1 MKSVAKF
8 AKQYVVSH
16 TTFTHPLIEQWDTL
30 VIDEN
35 LKLLFDAKLT
45 VSTAKNAANRII
57 CLGDIL
63 NPYQPEHSN
72 QEVVEYLVNTFEKL
86 IYTLSGRWVVI
97 IKISDE
103 IRLYHDAAGLKPA
116 FYSKDKTDNIVIASQ
131 PALLAELGFCQ
142 KNMTQYNEFGQLNHS
157 NSWPIHVLPYNNVTQ
172 LIPNHYLDLE
182 NIKATRFWPQK
193 KVDVVSVAS
202 TTEKLAE
209 NLKGTIKALTI
220 RKSCTMSITGGYD
233 SRTLL
238 SCALN
243 SVDNI
248 NFFTVVSD
256 YSPSYDVD
264 VPRLISSKY
273 QLRHQFIY
281 KATVNKSE
289 QANIAT
295 LSSNVGGMYYDR
307 SMKNIYAFASA
318 IGENTHL
325 PGSIS
330 EIARCYYYPY
340 GPHLLNFTAKKLAKL
355 SGFKNNPYAIK
366 GLSIW
371 LNNLPKN
378 LPYYILDLLYWEQ
391 RLGVWASCGL
401 TFREGVIDQIPP
413 MNNREYMELSLSM
426 PMQRRL
432 PPHKLTRDIISLQD
446 PSLVDIHFNGE
457 SGSTFFDKHLSIKQL
472 KNFITR
478 VIKKLPLKIFV

>member
-72 QEVVEYLVNTFEKL
+72 QEVVEYLVNNTSDYDTFEKL

-116 FYSKDKTDNIVIASQ
+116 FYSKDKTDNIV
-131 PALLAELGFCQ
+131 
-142 KNMTQYNEFGQLNHS
+142 
-157 NSWPIHVLPYNNVTQ
+157 
-172 LIPNHYLDLE
+172 LD
-182 NIKATRFWPQK
+182 FQ
-193 KVDVVSVAS
+193 
-202 TTEKLAE
+202 
-209 NLKGTIKALTI
+209 ALTI